1 MDRNMRIF
9 VTVAAIGLALAG
21 CTKPRVI
28 EIEDAWVRMPAVASR
43 PGAAY
48 FTIEGG
54 PADTTL
60 VNVSADFAIRAEMHE
75 SMSGPRDGS
84 GGGMASMRP
93 IASVA
98 IPAAKEVKF
107 TPGGLHVM
115 LFDVDQRARQVGAML
130 LTFTFADGSHMQ
142 RKAYLVNAGDPAPEA

>member
-1 MDRNMRIF
+1 MDRNMRNF
-9 VTVAAIGLALAG
+9 VTIAAVGLALAG
-21 CTKPRVI
+21 CSKPRVI
-28 EIEDAWVRMPAVASR
+28 EIEDAWVRMPAVPTR

-75 SMSGPRDGS
+75 SMSGS
-84 GGGMASMRP
+84 GGMASMRP
-93 IASVA
+93 IARVA

-107 TPGGLHVM
+107 APGGLHVM

-142 RKAYLVNAGDPAPEA
+142 RKAYLVNAGDPAPES

>member
-1 MDRNMRIF
+1 MRNF
-9 VTVAAIGLALAG
+9 VMMAAVGLALAG
-21 CTKPRVI
+21 CSKPRVI
-28 EIEDAWVRMPAVASR
+28 EIEDAWVRMPAVPTR

-75 SMSGPRDGS
+75 SMSGS
-84 GGGMASMRP
+84 GGMASMRP
-93 IASVA
+93 VTRIA

-107 TPGGLHVM
+107 APGGLHVM
-115 LFDVDQRARQVGAML
+115 LFDVNPKIKPGAIIV
-130 LTFTFADGSHMQ
+130 LTLTFADGQ
-142 RKAYLVNAGDPAPEA
+142 RVKAKARVIAAGDPPPEFD

>member
-1 MDRNMRIF
+1 MDRNMRNF
-9 VTVAAIGLALAG
+9 VTIAAVGLALAG
-21 CTKPRVI
+21 CSKPRVI
-28 EIEDAWVRMPAVASR
+28 EIEDAWVRMPAVPTR

-75 SMSGPRDGS
+75 SMSAS
-84 GGGMASMRP
+84 GGMASMRP
-93 IASVA
+93 ITRVA
-98 IPAAKEVKF
+98 IPAAREVKF
-107 TPGGLHVM
+107 APGGLHVM

-142 RKAYLVNAGDPAPEA
+142 RKAYLVNAGDPAPES